1 MKRQFRF
8 RQDIKVSLWRSQY
21 FDIEAESYEDALKI
35 AENYIYVDAAAD
47 FDCIDNEMLYD
58 TETLLYPEEN
68 GGCSTI
74 ELYNEDG
81 SIMIGRNAE
90 ISIH

>member
-35 AENYIYVDAAAD
+35 AENYIDVDAAAD
-47 FDCIDNEMLYD
+47 FDCIDNETLYD
-58 TETLLYPEEN
+58 TETLLYPE
-68 GGCSTI
+68 GCVK
-74 ELYNEDG
+74 ELHLR
-81 SIMIGRNAE
+81 SPWKVAPWLSMARK
-90 ISIH
+90 S

>member
-35 AENYIYVDAAAD
+35 AENYIDEDAAAD
-47 FDCIDNEMLYD
+47 FDCIDNETLYD
-58 TETLLYPEEN
+58 TEELLYPEEN

-81 SIMIGRNAE
+81 SIMIGRNAK
-90 ISIH
+90 I